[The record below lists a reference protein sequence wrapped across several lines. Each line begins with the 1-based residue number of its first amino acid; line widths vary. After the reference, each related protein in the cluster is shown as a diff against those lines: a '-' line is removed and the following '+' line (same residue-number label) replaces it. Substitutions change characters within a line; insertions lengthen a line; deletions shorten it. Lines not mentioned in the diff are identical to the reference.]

1 MLRGGRQRSWCRR
14 RKCPDKGLLRPR
26 RGAKRV
32 NPGSCTS
39 QDGGTLVG
47 RAWVPHDIAGPSVVS
62 VVNGLAYDIT
72 ARAPTMSALL
82 EHEDAVG
89 LARAVDGQPLL
100 GPIDAIAMNSI
111 ADSPDPHRP
120 RLLAPCD
127 LQAIKACGVTFMT
140 SLMERVIEE
149 RAGGDPGKADALR
162 QVLSDEIGEN
172 LRDVRPGSARA
183 IALKEALIAKG
194 MWSQYLEVAIGP
206 DAEVFTKSQVLSA
219 VGYGSE
225 IGIHPDSAWNNPEPE
240 IVLAVNSRGR
250 VRGATL
256 GNDVNLRDI
265 EGRSALLLGKAKDNN
280 ASCAIGPFFRLFDER
295 FTLDDVRKCTVSV
308 KVVGADGFNLE
319 SASHMQQI
327 SRDPED
333 LVRQAINDH
342 HHYPDGLVLF
352 LGTMFAPIV
361 DRDRPG
367 SGFTHRRGDIVEISS
382 PQLGR
387 LINRVEY
394 THETPAWVFGISA
407 LMNNL
412 AQRGLLAGSGPKC
425 PD

>member
-1 MLRGGRQRSWCRR
+1 LSWTQAALA
-14 RKCPDKGLLRPR
+14 PSQEMPGQAVSAASKG
-26 RGAKRV
+26 ATRV
-32 NPGSCTS
+32 NPGSCRS

-47 RAWVPHDIAGPSVVS
+47 RVWIPSGIAGPSVVS
-62 VVNGLAYDIT
+62 VVDGLAYDIT
-72 ARAPTMSALL
+72 ARTPTMSALL

-89 LARAVDGQPLL
+89 IARSIAGLPLVGPVDDL
-100 GPIDAIAMNSI
+100 AMNSI
-111 ADSPDPHRP
+111 ADPPDPRRP

-140 SLMERVIEE
+140 SLIERVIEE

-162 QVLSDEIGEN
+162 KILSDEIGQN
-172 LRDVRPGSARA
+172 LRDVRPGSTRA
-183 IALKEALIAKG
+183 SALKEVLVAKG

-219 VGYGSE
+219 VGYGCE

-240 IVLAVNSRGR
+240 IVLAVDSHGR
-250 VRGATL
+250 IRGATL

-280 ASCAIGPFFRLFDER
+280 ASCAIGPFLRLFDER
-295 FTLDDVRKCTVSV
+295 FSLDDVRNCTVSV
-308 KVVGADGFNLE
+308 KVVGADGFKLE
-319 SASHMQQI
+319 SASYMQQI

-333 LVRQAINDH
+333 LVRQTINDH
-342 HHYPDGLVLF
+342 HHYPDGLMLF
-352 LGTMFAPIV
+352 LGTMFAPIA
-361 DRDRPG
+361 DRELPG
-367 SGFTHRRGDIVEISS
+367 SGFTHHRGDIVEISS

-387 LINRVEY
+387 LINRVKY
-394 THETPAWVFGISA
+394 THETPAWSFGISA

-412 AQRGLLAGSGPKC
+412 ARRGLLDGSGGTPS
-425 PD
+425 D

>member
-1 MLRGGRQRSWCRR
+1 VPPSNSRDRWY
-14 RKCPDKGLLRPR
+14 PRPA
-26 RGAKRV
+26 RGATRV
-32 NPGSCTS
+32 NPGSCTA

-47 RAWVPHDIAGPSVVS
+47 RVWNPHGIAGPSVVS
-62 VVNGLAYDIT
+62 VVDGLVYDIT
-72 ARAPTMSALL
+72 ARASTMSALL
-82 EHEDAVG
+82 EHEDPVG
-89 LARAVDGQPLL
+89 IARAVKNQPSL
-100 GPIDAIAMNSI
+100 GLVDDIAMNSSS
-111 ADSPDPHRP
+111 DSPAPHQP

-140 SLMERVIEE
+140 SLIERVIEE

-183 IALKEALIAKG
+183 NSLKEVLIAKG

-240 IVLAVNSRGR
+240 IVLAVDSKGKI
-250 VRGATL
+250 RGATL

-295 FTLDDVRKCTVSV
+295 FTLDHVRKCTVSV
-308 KVVGADGFNLE
+308 KVAGVDGFNLE

-333 LVRQAINDH
+333 LVRQAINEH

-352 LGTMFAPIV
+352 LGTMFAPIA

-367 SGFTHRRGDIVEISS
+367 SGFTHRRGDLVEISS

-387 LINRVEY
+387 LINRVAY

-412 AQRGLLAGSGPKC
+412 AQRGLLAGGGQKGR
-425 PD
+425 D

>member
-1 MLRGGRQRSWCRR
+1 M
-14 RKCPDKGLLRPR
+14 
-26 RGAKRV
+26 

-47 RAWVPHDIAGPSVVS
+47 RVWNPRGIAGPSVVS
-62 VVNGLAYDIT
+62 VVDGLVHDIT
-72 ARAPTMSALL
+72 ARASTMSALL
-82 EHEDAVG
+82 EHEDPVG
-89 LARAVDGQPLL
+89 IARAVEGQPSL
-100 GPIDAIAMNSI
+100 GHVDDIAMNSI
-111 ADSPDPHRP
+111 SDSPAPHRP

-140 SLMERVIEE
+140 SLIERVIEE
-149 RAGGDPGKADALR
+149 RAGGDPGKADVLR
-162 QVLSDEIGEN
+162 RVLSDEIGEN

-183 IALKEALIAKG
+183 SSLKEVLIAKG

-240 IVLAVNSRGR
+240 IVLAVDSKGKI
-250 VRGATL
+250 RGATL

-295 FTLDDVRKCTVSV
+295 FTLDHVRECTVSV
-308 KVVGADGFNLE
+308 KVAGVDGFNLE

-333 LVRQAINDH
+333 LVRQAINEH
-342 HHYPDGLVLF
+342 HHYPDGLVVF
-352 LGTMFAPIV
+352 LGTMFAPIA
-361 DRDRPG
+361 DRELPG

-394 THETPAWVFGISA
+394 THETPAWAFGISA

-412 AQRGLLAGSGPKC
+412 AQRGLLAGGGQKGRH
-425 PD
+425 